1 MLSLIFSFIL
11 ANTSYETCKT
21 TVCTNTLARLPQM
34 LIERKSNERI
44 YISYEKSAQNNHE
57 NILDLGAANAYNENI
72 NIN

>member
-1 MLSLIFSFIL
+1 
-11 ANTSYETCKT
+11 
-21 TVCTNTLARLPQM
+21 M

-72 NIN
+72 NINWR